1 MTPRLPLLP
10 LTAIALAL
18 AACAPAPVDA
28 GAGANG
34 EPAAPAAAAT
44 ATTTAAAPAAAVP
57 PTLARPAAGAD
68 PVAAALPRVLV
79 HKSPTCGCCTAWV
92 THMQQAGFP
101 VDVVATDDLDSV
113 RKKAGVPAGKASCH
127 TAVVEGY
134 FVEGHVPAEDVARL
148 LRERPDARGLTVPG
162 MPVGSPGMEVPSGA
176 VQPYSVLLVGHD
188 GTTSEFSRHAEP

>member
-1 MTPRLPLLP
+1 MTSRLPLLP
-10 LTAIALAL
+10 LTALALAL

-28 GAGANG
+28 GAG
-34 EPAAPAAAAT
+34 EPAA
-44 ATTTAAAPAAAVP
+44 ATTTATAAAPAATVP
-57 PTLARPAAGAD
+57 PPPASPSATAD

-92 THMQQAGFP
+92 AHMQQAGFP
-101 VDVVATDDLDSV
+101 VDVVETVDLEAV

-176 VQPYSVLLVGHD
+176 VQPYAVLLVAHD
-188 GTTSEFSRHAEP
+188 GTTTEFSRHGEP